1 MKILQKG
8 KAVLILIQ
16 FVITV
21 TIVIIFMKLFNKH
34 HWFFRKKWAQMQ
46 SRLLGYK
53 LIVHGKPDINAQMVL
68 MNHQSLLDI
77 IIIEGTYPKNIAW
90 VAKKEIAEMI
100 FFGRVLTLPKMIII
114 DRDRSRSLVQII
126 REGKD
131 LLKDDRVIAMFP
143 EGTRGEGEKL
153 LPFKQGAKI
162 VAQKLNLLVQPAVI
176 ANSRDIVDS
185 QNFLAKKGTVTITY
199 LDPINPK
206 DNPNWFE
213 DMEIDMQNT
222 LDKELK
228 LLKT

>member
-21 TIVIIFMKLFNKH
+21 TIVIIFMKLFNKY

-46 SRLLGYK
+46 ARLLGYK
-53 LIVHGKPDINAQMVL
+53 LIIHGQPDINAQML
-68 MNHQSLLDI
+68 LLNHQSLLDI
-77 IIIEGTYPKNIAW
+77 VIIEGIYPKNIAW
-90 VAKKEIAEMI
+90 VAKKEIADMF
-100 FFGRVLTLPKMIII
+100 FFGQILTLPKMIII
-114 DRDRSRSLVQII
+114 DRESSRSLVQII
-126 REGKD
+126 KETKE

-143 EGTRGEGEKL
+143 EGTRGDGSKL

-176 ANSRDIVDS
+176 TNTRNIVDS

-199 LDPINPK
+199 LDSINPK
-206 DNPNWFE
+206 DDSNWFE
-213 DMEIDMQNT
+213 NMKIDMQKVLEKAT
-222 LDKELK
+222 TRE
-228 LLKT
+228 